1 LYDALATYIL
11 KLYVLVV
18 DSFPGASEGEK
29 YFFAVRPSAGKSGG
43 RTATASGCWK
53 PAAGGSERPVVVSR
67 CGRNHLVGVKKS
79 MAFVPRR
86 SRGKGRKTMSPAAPV
101 QTGWVMHEYR
111 LALPHQHKNVST
123 D

>member
-1 LYDALATYIL
+1 LSF
-11 KLYVLVV
+11 

-29 YFFAVRPSAGKSGG
+29 YFFAIRPAAADAGGKSG
-43 RTATASGCWK
+43 RTTTANGCWK
-53 PAAGGSERPVVVSR
+53 PAVGGRERPVVVSR
-67 CGRNHLVGVKKS
+67 YGRNHLVGVKKS

-86 SRGKGRKTMSPAAPV
+86 SRGKGKGRKTTSPAAPV